1 MFGCYVWFSFVVIS
15 ELLKVIGLLLPTQH
29 LAIACHWSQRAAVIG
44 DVVQVYSGSHGRTIV
59 FCETK
64 KDANELSMNTSIKQV
79 PETCI
84 AFIFYFVTQCIQ
96 NIC

>member
-1 MFGCYVWFSFVVIS
+1 MVFILCLVHSGRLNIVVFTLIS
-15 ELLKVIGLLLPTQH
+15 TLLNVLRLLLPTQH

-64 KDANELSMNTSIKQV
+64 KDANELSMNASIKQV
-79 PETCI
+79 PETCCS
-84 AFIFYFVTQCIQ
+84 FVDC
-96 NIC
+96 